1 MRKGKSVVVLDCY
14 SMKVMAEYPSV
25 RHTSEALDIPAPS
38 IYSSICHRTA
48 CRESF
53 FVYKRNFQDFK
64 PAPRAFRRVNGIKV
78 SDKLEALRSNIT

>member
-1 MRKGKSVVVLDCY
+1 MRQGKTVVVLD
-14 SMKVMAEYPSV
+14 SFTKKIMAEYPSV
-25 RHTSEALDIPAPS
+25 SHTSEALDIPASS

-48 CRESF
+48 CRNCY
-53 FVYKRNFQDFK
+53 FVYKRNLQDFK